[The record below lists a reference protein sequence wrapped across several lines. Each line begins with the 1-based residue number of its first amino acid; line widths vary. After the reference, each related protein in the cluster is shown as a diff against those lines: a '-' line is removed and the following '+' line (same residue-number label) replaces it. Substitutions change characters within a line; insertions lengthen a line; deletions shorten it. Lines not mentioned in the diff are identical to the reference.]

1 MKQCEAVIQTLEN
14 LGGAATLGQLYQ
26 EVFKIKDCAWNTKT
40 PFASIRRI
48 VQTNKNIYKV
58 RPGLWALKSH
68 KNELEQKGI
77 IVETEKKLVQYKNKL
92 FSQTKYDLLFLEP
105 VDNTVVVNE

>member
-1 MKQCEAVIQTLEN
+1 MSKKLTVTIYVFTAAKNNVRTFIN
-14 LGGAATLGQLYQ
+14 L
-26 EVFKIKDCAWNTKT
+26 FN
-40 PFASIRRI
+40 
-48 VQTNKNIYKV
+48 
-58 RPGLWALKSH
+58 

-77 IVETEKKLVQYKNKL
+77 IVETEKKLVQYKNEL